1 MNQSERHIISTG
13 ATLIEALDR
22 LNRLSG
28 GVMTLMAVDSD
39 GIMRG
44 TLTDGDIRRALLR
57 GVATSAAVTEVMHRE
72 FKRISEGDDI
82 PTRLREMRQLG
93 IKLIPSLDNA
103 GRITRLYDLTAR
115 HSYLPIRAILMAG
128 GRGERLRPL
137 TLSTPKPLLEIG
149 GKPIIDYNVEALA
162 DCGVEDIYVTTNY
175 LAEQLDDHFSQ
186 PVGGVSVNCVR
197 EPSPLGTLGA
207 VALVPEGKET
217 VTLVMNSDLLTNISF
232 EDLYLHHISHDAD
245 ITIATFPYHVSVP
258 FAVMALDGENV
269 KGLTEKP
276 TYTYQANAGIYLFS
290 NELLRQINRG
300 EHIDAPDLIERAIA
314 EGRRVT
320 CFPITGTWIDIGSP
334 EDFRQA
340 RQMMSQGMTLKK

>member
-1 MNQSERHIISTG
+1 MNPSERHIISTG

-28 GVMTLMAVDSD
+28 GVMTLMAVDPD

-57 GVATSAAVTEVMHRE
+57 GVSTSAAVTDVMHRE

-103 GRITRLYDLTAR
+103 GRITRLYDLTLR

-162 DCGVEDIYVTTNY
+162 DCGVEDIHVTTNY
-175 LAEQLDDHFSQ
+175 LAEQLDEHFSQ
-186 PVGGVSVNCVR
+186 AVGGVTVNCVR

-207 VALVPEGKET
+207 AALVPEGEGT

-232 EDLYLHHISHDAD
+232 EDLYLHHVSHRAD

-290 NELLRQINRG
+290 NDILRQIKAG

-314 EGRRVT
+314 DRRRVT

-340 RQMMSQGMTLKK
+340 QQMMTQGMTLKK